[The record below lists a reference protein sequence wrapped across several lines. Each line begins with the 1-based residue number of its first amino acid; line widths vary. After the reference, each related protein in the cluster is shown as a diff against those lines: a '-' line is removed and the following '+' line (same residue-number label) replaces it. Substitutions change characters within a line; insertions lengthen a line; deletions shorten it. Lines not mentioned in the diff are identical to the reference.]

1 MGIYEINKMGKFEL
15 VWEYELTARFDSRA
29 SFYGKATVKL
39 FNHNG
44 KECYKLYSYR
54 TLVMVIENDKSY
66 RTEDDDLYS
75 YTTTRHCR
83 EFVRQFADI
92 EQLTK
97 KDLLKL
103 PVWSE

>member
-1 MGIYEINKMGKFEL
+1 ML
-15 VWEYELTARFDSRA
+15 DLTAVLV
-29 SFYGKATVKL
+29 FYGKAVVKL

-54 TLVMVIENDKSY
+54 TLVMVIENDKTY
-66 RTEDDDLYS
+66 RMEDDDLYS

-92 EQLTK
+92 EKLTK

>member
-29 SFYGKATVKL
+29 SFYRKAIVKL
-39 FNHNG
+39 FKHNG
-44 KECYKLYSYR
+44 KECYKLYSYG

-66 RTEDDDLYS
+66 RMEDDGLYS

-83 EFVRQFADI
+83 EFVRQFNDI
-92 EQLTK
+92 YQLTK

>member
-1 MGIYEINKMGKFEL
+1 MGKFEL

-29 SFYGKATVKL
+29 SFYRKAIVKL

-44 KECYKLYSYR
+44 KECYKLYSYG

-66 RTEDDDLYS
+66 RMKDDDLYS
-75 YTTTRHCR
+75 YTTMRHCR
-83 EFVRQFADI
+83 EFVRQFAGI
-92 EQLTK
+92 EGLTK

>member
-1 MGIYEINKMGKFEL
+1 
-15 VWEYELTARFDSRA
+15 
-29 SFYGKATVKL
+29 
-39 FNHNG
+39 
-44 KECYKLYSYR
+44 
-54 TLVMVIENDKSY
+54 MVIKNDKTY
-66 RTEDDDLYS
+66 RMKDDVLYS

-83 EFVRQFADI
+83 EFVRQFTDI